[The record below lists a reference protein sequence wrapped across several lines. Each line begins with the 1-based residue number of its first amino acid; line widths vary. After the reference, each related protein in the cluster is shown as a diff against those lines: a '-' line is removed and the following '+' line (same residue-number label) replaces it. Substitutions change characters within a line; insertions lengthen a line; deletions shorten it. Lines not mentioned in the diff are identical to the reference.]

1 MGEMCAACGNSDA
14 VIKIQTMMGPVTEE
28 IWLCR
33 SCADKRGIDIHE
45 PAIEPRTADL
55 LAGLLRPRPP
65 KRRKKAAA
73 GESGSQAGQT
83 EPGQRSAAASGKRES
98 SYSGDDVPANGR
110 ECPSCGLT
118 LGQLKKTGRV
128 GCVHCYTVFRPII
141 ETVLKDQSF
150 AGRHIGRLPD
160 RLATYRYIF
169 VDRERL
175 ARSLAAAIEREDF
188 EEAAQ
193 LREEIG
199 RMDRLEGLSDDHG

>member
-14 VIKIQTMMGPVTEE
+14 VIKIQTMMGPLTEE
-28 IWLCR
+28 VWLCR
-33 SCADKRGIDIHE
+33 SCADKRGIDIQE

-65 KRRKKAAA
+65 KRRKKTGG

-83 EPGQRSAAASGKRES
+83 DPSQRSSGAPGKRES

-175 ARSLAAAIEREDF
+175 ARSLAAAIDREDF

-199 RMDRLEGLSDDHG
+199 RMDRLEGLSDDNG